1 MRKRV
6 VIIGMGD
13 SGLLSAIHLSGYV
26 DVVGISTK
34 ACMLSGQELG
44 LRLSRPAAWLPVS
57 MIDFQQYRRL
67 DGVEILHGRA
77 QRIDP
82 AARRVHV
89 ALATGATREVAYDA
103 LLIAS
108 GVRNGFWR
116 TDQVESRE
124 AAEAAI
130 QEQAARIAAA
140 ATLAVVG
147 GGPSSVSTAAN
158 VKRRYP
164 DKAVHLFFS
173 REQVLP
179 GYHAATRADAMA
191 RLQADGV
198 VLHPGH
204 RAVVAPDFFGEMMSS
219 EPIRWQSGQ
228 PPFTADLVVWAL
240 GRVRPNSGFLPANM
254 LDDSGFVVVDR
265 FLRVAGHEA
274 VFAVGDIAATD
285 PHRSSARNQGHR
297 TVVRNIR
304 ALLLGRPRRMAAFKT
319 PPAHRWGSI
328 FGVQREGLRVYA
340 PSGWALTIG
349 PWLTTWVLF
358 RLIVAELIYKG
369 IRRLDPRAFRD
380 MR

>member
-13 SGLLSAIHLSGYV
+13 TGLLSAVHLSKYV

-77 QRIDP
+77 LRIDA

-89 ALATGATREVAYDA
+89 ALSTGETREVAYDA

-116 TDQVESRE
+116 TDRVESRE
-124 AAEAAI
+124 AAEAAV
-130 QEQAARIAAA
+130 QAQAAQIAAA
-140 ATLAVVG
+140 STLAVVG

-191 RLQADGV
+191 RLQSDGV

-204 RAVVAPDFFGEMMSS
+204 RAALDPDFRGDVMTS
-219 EPIRWQSGQ
+219 EPIRWQTGQ
-228 PPFTADLVVWAL
+228 GPFVADLVVWAL
-240 GRVRPNSGFLPANM
+240 GRVRPNSGFVPADM
-254 LDDSGFVVVDR
+254 LDEEGFVRVDHC
-265 FLRVAGHEA
+265 LRVEGHAA

-285 PHRSSARNQGHR
+285 PHRSSARNQGHQ
-297 TVVRNIR
+297 TVARNIR